1 MFNPES
7 PFHQLLP
14 NSPAPGNLLPA
25 EYFDSLLNAYGV
37 GMDPRQM
44 ADARWQTQARGGAF
58 LQDGGLDM
66 LAVETPGRGDMSA
79 FQMQGHHFGL
89 PSSNSPVDM
98 YGALHRFAASL
109 VTSQGGGLNM
119 PVQTPRQLAGAEPS
133 PYGASFAPPPEMDM
147 SYGSGAQF
155 TEPEGASQS
164 RGGNPPEQGFNS
176 RVLTSAACITA
187 MIQKLRSTEDGV
199 KREAMQAIR
208 MWAGSSLLH
217 QRAVAAAGA
226 IPPLV
231 DVLRSPSS
239 TIVSCFFCTVGKMLG
254 ASVWRMLG
262 MLWFGWRVLGLIWIY
277 VAGA

>member
-1 MFNPES
+1 
-7 PFHQLLP
+7 
-14 NSPAPGNLLPA
+14 
-25 EYFDSLLNAYGV
+25 
-37 GMDPRQM
+37 
-44 ADARWQTQARGGAF
+44 
-58 LQDGGLDM
+58 
-66 LAVETPGRGDMSA
+66 
-79 FQMQGHHFGL
+79 
-89 PSSNSPVDM
+89 
-98 YGALHRFAASL
+98 
-109 VTSQGGGLNM
+109 M